1 MHVRF
6 LAAERA
12 FRFYRRNDGQWWW
25 RSALTPRAGST
36 LSPVV
41 TLATRA

>member
-6 LAAERA
+6 DVGERA

-25 RSALTPRAGST
+25 RTVLTPKNGDT
-36 LSPVV
+36 LSPTV
-41 TLATRA
+41 TLAARA